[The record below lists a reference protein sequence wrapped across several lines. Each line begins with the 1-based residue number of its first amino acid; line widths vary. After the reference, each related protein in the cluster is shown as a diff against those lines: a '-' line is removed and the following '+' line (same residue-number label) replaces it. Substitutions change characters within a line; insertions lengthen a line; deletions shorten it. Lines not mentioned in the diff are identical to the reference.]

1 MEEKIDLLLLDNSN
15 NLIEER
21 NIQKPETFNDL
32 KLIIK
37 NIFIKLPEYYK
48 IFYRNEYNIEK
59 IINSNEEY
67 KLAKDIL
74 FINEIKKEDNINES
88 MYALNYEKLSESK
101 QDILDDKYNCNIC
114 NVEFKGEKPLLCYR
128 CQNYFIKNV

>member
-21 NIQKPETFNDL
+21 NIQKPETYNDFQ
-32 KLIIK
+32 LIIK
-37 NIFIKLPEYYK
+37 NIFTKLPEHYK

-59 IINSNEEY
+59 IIHNNEEY

-88 MYALNYEKLSESK
+88 MYALNYDKLSESK

-114 NVEFKGEKPLLCYR
+114 NVEIKEEKPLLCYR
-128 CQNYFIKNV
+128 CQKLFHKKC